1 MDEKNAQ
8 LYQGNL
14 AALRARFPA
23 LAGRIEAQPEP
34 CGCIVIGTPSG
45 FPALIVPIPGGE
57 QVLYHS
63 RHDPKR
69 EAIRW
74 AESPG
79 IRDSSRMILF
89 GLGLG
94 YHALALLM
102 GKPRDYLC
110 IVEPRPD
117 ILRAAMEWTDLRPIL
132 NHPNVFLL
140 CGEPPENLYRVILS
154 RMGEFLSTG
163 FDFYILPPAARACP
177 DDLQQVQREMER
189 VKEAYDGML
198 RHMETTGLRT
208 QEHLFRNIP
217 AMYRAHPPS
226 VLKNKAVGCPAL
238 IVAAGPSLNK
248 NIDQIVS
255 AVGHAA
261 IFAVDTSLRLL
272 QARGIEPHFVVTK
285 DPSDLNERHFEGIED
300 LEKTLFVFDPQ
311 VSPRLTEK
319 YQGASIFLPH
329 RCRCL
334 HRHLPGRHLVDDDLL
349 PFSQT
354 VALAAFHL
362 ARLMGCTPI
371 IFVGLDLAFPP
382 GSGSSHA
389 AGTALEAE
397 VSYTDSGEMVYRR
410 PEGNDAYRE
419 QVEMVQTPGVD
430 GGMVPTSPT
439 FYECIR
445 FLEGLLAETGVHCV
459 DATEGGARIEGTEI
473 IPFSEALERYMRDG
487 RNVWGMLDAIHQV
500 PLPKIPGSLLMDLA
514 GIVEDAVEKSHRG
527 LEAISNV
534 SVRADPKEVA
544 CLLDRLQAI
553 REEIE
558 QGFRLYEILELALER
573 LFVTIR
579 APGYFALKSDLP
591 SQLRL
596 LDRYVHY
603 FSEIHRVAS
612 VFGPLLREM
621 GGRESSRIPV

>member
-1 MDEKNAQ
+1 MGEKNSQ
-8 LYQGNL
+8 MFEDNF
-14 AALRARFPA
+14 AALRARFPS
-23 LAGRIEAQPEP
+23 LAGRIVSPAEP
-34 CGCIVIGTPSG
+34 GKCVVIGTPSG
-45 FPALIVPIPGGE
+45 FPTLMVRTSRGE
-57 QVLYHS
+57 DVLYHS
-63 RHDPKR
+63 RHDPRR

-74 AESPG
+74 AESPD
-79 IRDSSRMILF
+79 IRESSRMILF
-89 GLGLG
+89 GLGFG

-102 GKPRDYLC
+102 ARPRDYLC
-110 IVEPRPD
+110 IVEPRMD
-117 ILRAAMEWTDLRPIL
+117 VLRAAMEWVDLRPIL
-132 NHPNVFLL
+132 NQPSVLLL
-140 CGEPPENLYRVILS
+140 CGEPPENLYRAILS

-163 FDFYILPPAARACP
+163 FDFFILPPAARACP
-177 DDLQQVQREMER
+177 DELLQVQREMDR

-198 RHMETTGLRT
+198 RHIETTGLRT

-217 AMYRAHPPS
+217 AMYRAYPPS
-226 VLKNKAVGCPAL
+226 VLKNRAMGCPAL

-255 AVGHAA
+255 AAGHAA
-261 IFAVDTSLRLL
+261 IFSVDTSLRLL
-272 QARGIEPHFVVTK
+272 RARGIEPHFVVTK
-285 DPSDLNERHFEGIED
+285 DASDLNERHFEGIEY
-300 LEKTLFVFDPQ
+300 LGKTLFVFDPQ
-311 VSPRLTEK
+311 VSPRLTGK
-319 YQGASIFLPH
+319 YQGPSIFLPH

-334 HRHLPGRHLVDDDLL
+334 HRYLQGRHLTDDDML

-362 ARLMGCTPI
+362 AHLMGCSPI
-371 IFVGLDLAFPP
+371 IFVGLDLAFPR
-382 GSGSSHA
+382 GAGSSHA

-397 VSYTDSGEMVYRR
+397 VSYTASGEMVYRR
-410 PEGNDAYRE
+410 PEGGDAYRE
-419 QVEMVQTPGVD
+419 QVEMVRTPGVD
-430 GGMVPTSPT
+430 GGMVPTSPI

-445 FLEGLLAETGVHCV
+445 YLEGLIAETGVHCV

-473 IPFSEALERYMRDG
+473 IPFSEALERYLRDEW
-487 RNVWGMLDAIHQV
+487 NVWSMLDRIRQIS
-500 PLPKIPGSLLMDLA
+500 LPKVPGSLFTDLA
-514 GIVEDAVEKSHRG
+514 GVVEDGVEKSRRG

-534 SVRADPKEVA
+534 SVRADWEEVA
-544 CLLDRLQAI
+544 FLLGRLQAI

-558 QGFRLYEILELALER
+558 QGFRLYEILEPALER

-591 SQLRL
+591 SRLRL

-621 GGRESSRIPV
+621 GGKE